1 MFFLGNMH
9 YESTILLT
17 SVYGNIIC
25 ESIRIPIDSVQI
37 CSVEVYYITYLS
49 ERIMSASS

>member
-25 ESIRIPIDSVQI
+25 ESIRPHN
-37 CSVEVYYITYLS
+37 
-49 ERIMSASS
+49 SA

>member
-25 ESIRIPIDSVQI
+25 ESIHIHKFWINQ
-37 CSVEVYYITYLS
+37 L
-49 ERIMSASS
+49 

>member
-25 ESIRIPIDSVQI
+25 ESIRRA
-37 CSVEVYYITYLS
+37 CSLWIFEYAM
-49 ERIMSASS
+49 RIIYNPWKSR

>member
-25 ESIRIPIDSVQI
+25 ESIRIPYCFLKNILALV
-37 CSVEVYYITYLS
+37 
-49 ERIMSASS
+49 

>member
-25 ESIRIPIDSVQI
+25 ESIRRYLNVVIPIPFI
-37 CSVEVYYITYLS
+37 IY
-49 ERIMSASS
+49 

>member
-25 ESIRIPIDSVQI
+25 ESIRVST
-37 CSVEVYYITYLS
+37 CN
-49 ERIMSASS
+49 

>member
-25 ESIRIPIDSVQI
+25 ESIRLKR
-37 CSVEVYYITYLS
+37 EYTRKTLS
-49 ERIMSASS
+49 LL

>member
-25 ESIRIPIDSVQI
+25 ESIRRHFRNCILDI
-37 CSVEVYYITYLS
+37 CVVFSN
-49 ERIMSASS
+49 R

>member
-25 ESIRIPIDSVQI
+25 ESIRFTHGWLTFFYQAD
-37 CSVEVYYITYLS
+37 YTL
-49 ERIMSASS
+49 